1 MEKQPTKHM
10 RSYNTDQSIKVMCS
24 SIKIKEDNFSKPAEK
39 KLQQIRFNEQT
50 RAANQRSQKNNQ

>member
-1 MEKQPTKHM
+1 M
-10 RSYNTDQSIKVMCS
+10 RS

-50 RAANQRSQKNNQ
+50 RAANQRSQKNNH